1 MVFPKVLKVT
11 VLRESGEK
19 ENFLLAVSRYMEA
32 CHKFDNLKNEI
43 VFRFPELLQYE
54 NIRFAWMDEEGDEIT
69 IQNHVDYFEFMDG
82 CDRVIQKRRI
92 YVRGVNKLPKQKESS
107 ECQEAPME
115 QDTSSRQD
123 VPNEDL
129 PVHTNIVCDVCD
141 DVIRGHRY
149 KCMQCFNYDLCM
161 RCESRFRHKDHMMV
175 RIPNPEINRR
185 APFRLFEK
193 LRSLAAEVG
202 SHPGFTAANDGRE
215 DDYENSKRS
224 KRHHCRHSRERDDS
238 KECREEKERKERKQR
253 RERCAKSSEDRRG
266 GHRHR
271 FGHGFNFSHLI
282 NQVIDPA
289 NIQSAFIS
297 ADAAAAAAAAA
308 AESAEEA
315 VRASMANCPLFANV
329 STSPPANA
337 FASASASASTSA
349 SASASTS
356 AHTQPPEAEA
366 TFSANS
372 NNSQQEASAS
382 SSMPK
387 EPQVNDTTNSE
398 GTSPKSP
405 KHMDMI
411 DLSWLAPTPE
421 SIQKINQTF
430 SKILDPLGMNI
441 EIRTN
446 NAAQKPAQTQT
457 PTEEK
462 KDKTTETAN
471 TATMSTP
478 SQTPPGGA
486 GTSSK
491 ATEMD
496 PIGELE
502 KKLEAVLMSEQLSE
516 KKSGKTDT
524 SSVTSDDDDCSSVS
538 SVSLLSDNDDSMR
551 ASARQEKRWTL
562 VDIPVDV
569 EETSPRSSEC
579 VEVAAEANSKVVAG
593 ASSSMP
599 PTPVATAAGSYPEAG
614 SASSTNNGSTSKP
627 IDYEQLGKALKQ
639 HLEAEQQAAIS
650 TKATSTSST
659 PVAAPKEATPP
670 PSILATPVPAPKNA
684 SPPPNPAT
692 PPRPIPAV
700 VVPVVQ
706 AAPAVNVI
714 YSHKPHVNH
723 AVHAM
728 MAMGFS
734 NEGAWLTQLLDSVNG
749 DIPRALD
756 LLTPH
761 RINP

>member
-1 MVFPKVLKVT
+1 MVLPKVLKVT
-11 VLRESGEK
+11 VQRESGDQD
-19 ENFLLAVSRYMEA
+19 NFLLPIARYRQVCLE
-32 CHKFDNLKNEI
+32 FENIKNE
-43 VFRFPELLQYE
+43 VVGRFPELLRYE
-54 NIRFAWMDEEGDEIT
+54 NIRFAWMDDEGDEIT
-69 IQNHVDYFEFMDG
+69 ILNHVDYFDYING
-82 CDRVIQKRRI
+82 CIGPMEKRRI
-92 YVRGVNKLPKQKESS
+92 YVKGINKLPNQQQASIIQETHVLQSS
-107 ECQEAPME
+107 G
-115 QDTSSRQD
+115 SRQETA
-123 VPNEDL
+123 PTENL

-141 DVIRGHRY
+141 DVIHGHRY

-161 RCESRFRHKDHMMV
+161 RCENRFRHKDHMMV

-202 SHPGFTAANDGRE
+202 SQPGFTAGSDGRE

-224 KRHHCRHSRERDDS
+224 KRHHCRHSRDRDES

-271 FGHGFNFSHLI
+271 FGHGFNFTHLI

-289 NIQSAFIS
+289 NIQSAFVS

-315 VRASMANCPLFANV
+315 VRVSMANCPLFA
-329 STSPPANA
+329 STTTSPPATTSASA
-337 FASASASASTSA
+337 FASASASASAPFQQQES
-349 SASASTS
+349 
-356 AHTQPPEAEA
+356 EA
-366 TFSANS
+366 TFSATSGNA
-372 NNSQQEASAS
+372 SQQAASAF
-382 SSMPK
+382 SSMHE
-387 EPQVNDTTNSE
+387 EPQANKATNSG
-398 GTSPKSP
+398 GTSSNSP
-405 KHMDMI
+405 KPIEMI

-441 EIRTN
+441 EIRSN
-446 NAAQKPAQTQT
+446 SAAQKPAQTQT

-471 TATMSTP
+471 TPTMSTP

-502 KKLEAVLMSEQLSE
+502 KKLEAVLMSEQFSQ
-516 KKSGKTDT
+516 KKSGKTGA
-524 SSVTSDDDDCSSVS
+524 SSITSDDDDCSSVS
-538 SVSLLSDNDDSMR
+538 SVSLLSDNDDSMKVSCR
-551 ASARQEKRWTL
+551 PEKRWTL

-569 EETSPRSSEC
+569 EETSPRSTESK
-579 VEVAAEANSKVVAG
+579 EVAAEENPKVVTTT
-593 ASSSMP
+593 SSMP
-599 PTPVATAAGSYPEAG
+599 VTPAATAAGSNPEAS

-639 HLEAEQQAAIS
+639 HLEAEQQAATS
-650 TKATSTSST
+650 SKATSTPST
-659 PVAAPKEATPP
+659 PISAPKEVTPP
-670 PSILATPVPAPKNA
+670 PM
-684 SPPPNPAT
+684 
-692 PPRPIPAV
+692 PAV
-700 VVPVVQ
+700 VTPTVQ
-706 AAPAVNVI
+706 AKPAVNVI

-761 RINP
+761 KINP